1 MGATLA
7 APTLVGVSL
16 VNAILLLWLGLTVLL
31 NAERRVWALWLTSG
45 ALLAGSLFFLIQ
57 AAVATREVTDV
68 AFAMRLEWPA
78 GWLIGLALP
87 FAWYASMLWHGDFW
101 DDHQGRVHQRHRL
114 WLVCTVVM
122 ALAVMALIAPA
133 MPSQSLASGV
143 LPLRGVLL
151 GLPLL
156 AVAYALFIVLC
167 VVLSLDVLL
176 HVGPSRR
183 FMRDLARRPDM
194 QQHIKR

>member
-7 APTLVGVSL
+7 APILVGVSL

-143 LPLRGVLL
+143 LL
-151 GLPLL
+151 GIPLL
-156 AVAYALFIVLC
+156 AVAYAVFIVLC
-167 VVLSLDVLL
+167 VVLSLCLL
-176 HVGPSRR
+176 YTS
-183 FMRDLARRPDM
+183 DAADE
-194 QQHIKR
+194 